1 MTLYLHLQQGW
12 SYSSGGKLVPCP
24 ARDRYWLDAEL
35 HQGSFTGVRLVYFRS
50 GERGL
55 FANGPTWFAD
65 RPAAFDAA
73 GKMGF
78 SVEPEV
84 I

>member
-1 MTLYLHLQQGW
+1 MQIHKR
-12 SYSSGGKLVPCP
+12 GGKLALRP
-24 ARDRYWLDAEL
+24 ASDRYWLDAEP
-35 HQGSFTGVRLVYFRS
+35 HQGPSTGAHLVYFRS
-50 GERGL
+50 GETEL